1 MKKYIN
7 QYRTETVRGENNK
20 KIRNVIYTGDYYE
33 VKKEKVKRKDFF
45 LSAVFFMIL
54 HFAAGMLNTP
64 SSRVFYVVLPYT
76 ILFLPGVYFI
86 MGAFTFNKASKK
98 MEFPTYDKSIV
109 RIRRSL
115 RGMSW
120 GVGYLLIA
128 EMIFTVIHLNQNGL
142 QNQEWL
148 REGGFLV
155 ICVANFVQIIRN
167 KRNIDGVEVK
177 ISPSSKKLK
186 GGSEL

>member
-54 HFAAGMLNTP
+54 DFAAGMLNTP

-98 MEFPTYDKSIV
+98 
-109 RIRRSL
+109 
-115 RGMSW
+115 
-120 GVGYLLIA
+120 
-128 EMIFTVIHLNQNGL
+128 
-142 QNQEWL
+142 
-148 REGGFLV
+148 
-155 ICVANFVQIIRN
+155 
-167 KRNIDGVEVK
+167 DG
-177 ISPSSKKLK
+177 ISDV
-186 GGSEL
+186 

>member
-1 MKKYIN
+1 
-7 QYRTETVRGENNK
+7 
-20 KIRNVIYTGDYYE
+20 
-33 VKKEKVKRKDFF
+33 
-45 LSAVFFMIL
+45 
-54 HFAAGMLNTP
+54 
-64 SSRVFYVVLPYT
+64 
-76 ILFLPGVYFI
+76 
-86 MGAFTFNKASKK
+86 
-98 MEFPTYDKSIV
+98 MEFPTYEKSIV